1 MLFFFIIIYNINLL
15 GNKHCMI
22 HIKEKKKR
30 KEKTNKQTNIVWCVL
45 AGKKNMG
52 NKSYPYKFNKRREWG
67 QGKKKIK
74 RREVEIYHCCEEVK
88 ERIDDESSGLGES
101 KKSRSFLSFQLSQ
114 NFHPSFLSISEKS
127 FVWT

>member
-1 MLFFFIIIYNINLL
+1 MYDTYQR
-15 GNKHCMI
+15 K
-22 HIKEKKKR
+22 KKKR
-30 KEKTNKQTNIVWCVL
+30 KKKQTNKQTLYDASWLGRKTWATKAIHISSTKEENE
-45 AGKKNMG
+45 GKEK
-52 NKSYPYKFNKRREWG
+52 KI
-67 QGKKKIK
+67 KKIK
-74 RREVEIYHCCEEVK
+74 RREVEIYHCCEEAK